1 MRLFVIW
8 LFFVFFSLGTF
19 GQETAPSSNL
29 EGWTVYSGDPN
40 FDTSKLEGLGVKDR
54 RAVMKARGK
63 NPKRPYSYDICF
75 SQLVELFPEVKN
87 KDIEEIRMLCRRSLN
102 LKDFVFVEIYQG
114 TYEKKKLVE
123 FRRKMNEIF
132 AP

>member
-1 MRLFVIW
+1 MKLLIAC
-8 LFFVFFSLGTF
+8 LFFGLFSLGTF
-19 GQETAPSSNL
+19 GQKNTRSSNL
-29 EGWTVYSGDPN
+29 DGWTVYSGDPN

-54 RAVMKARGK
+54 RAVMKERGK

-87 KDIEEIRMLCRRSLN
+87 KDIEEIRMLCSRSLN

-132 AP
+132 VP